1 MEETFKEPCNAYYKI
16 FVDKEDIGYKY
27 RSLSPF
33 EFKNT
38 LIKLAHKNKGEILD
52 AGRGNPNFFSTLPR
66 YAFALLQLFATHIG
80 EKSKH
85 LDGIGFIPE
94 EKGIGTELKKLIN
107 INIDTISGKF
117 LSNAFKKMI
126 LITGFSEDKL
136 AYDIIISTLGCFYPN
151 PPRVQSYVE
160 PVLAAFLS
168 KIIYKN
174 DSLKDQIKIFPT
186 EGASAAIIY
195 VFNSL
200 KYNKLVVDGDQIG
213 VFTPIFSPY
222 LEIPAL
228 QNYNLVQVCIKANP
242 DNNWEIDDEELAK
255 IGNKNMKALFI
266 CNPTNPTALSLSK
279 RTTQKIASIVNK
291 SNPNLIVLADNV
303 YAPFVDQF
311 NSLMNDLPY
320 NTIGVYSFSKYFGVT
335 GWRLG
340 SIAIN
345 NNNIIDKKLLKNAL
359 SSVNDRYSTITTKPQ
374 NITFID
380 RLLLDSR
387 QVAEGHT
394 AGLSTPQQVLMT
406 LFAMHD
412 YMDKERVYNKM
423 VKKLLKTRMDLLLK
437 PIKYKL
443 EESVMNSNYYIV
455 IDLIKVAKYLTN
467 DDVFSKYLIEHK
479 DPLEFLMLLAQNY
492 STVLLPAV
500 GFAGPF
506 WAVRASIA
514 NLDTKK
520 YTQIGINLKNMMM
533 FYYQQ
538 YKKKPILIH

>member
-80 EKSKH
+80 EKSTP

-94 EKGIGTELKKLIN
+94 EKGIGAELKKLIN
-107 INIDTISGKF
+107 VNIDTTYGKF
-117 LSNAFKKMI
+117 LSKAFKKMI

-136 AYDIIISTLGCFYPN
+136 AHDIIISTLGCFYPN

-160 PVLAAFLS
+160 PILAAFLS

-213 VFTPIFSPY
+213 IFTPIFSPY

-255 IGNKNMKALFI
+255 LGNKNMKALFI

-492 STVLLPAV
+492 STVLLPVV

>member
-38 LIKLAHKNKGEILD
+38 LIKLAQKNKDEILD

-80 EKSKH
+80 EKLTP
-85 LDGIGFIPE
+85 LDCIGFIPE

-117 LSNAFKKMI
+117 LSNAFKKML

-136 AYDIIISTLGCFYPN
+136 AHDIIISTLGCFYPN

-160 PVLAAFLS
+160 PILAAFLS

-213 VFTPIFSPY
+213 IFTPIFSPY

-255 IGNKNMKALFI
+255 LGNKNMKALFI

-538 YKKKPILIH
+538 YKKKPRLIH

>member
-80 EKSKH
+80 EKSTP

-94 EKGIGTELKKLIN
+94 EKGIGAELKKLIN
-107 INIDTISGKF
+107 VNIDTTYGKF
-117 LSNAFKKMI
+117 LSKAFKKMI

-136 AYDIIISTLGCFYPN
+136 AHDIIISTLGCFYPN

-160 PVLAAFLS
+160 PILAAFLS

-213 VFTPIFSPY
+213 IFTPIFSPY

-255 IGNKNMKALFI
+255 LGNKNMKALFI